1 MINDLRFP
9 TSKNSEL
16 RNPEK
21 SKADTGVSCVGC
33 SFPNKEG
40 RWCLLAA
47 TYTRREV
54 VNVIA
59 LTTPRHDAATQHA

>member
-1 MINDLRFP
+1 MIKDFRLP
-9 TSKNSEL
+9 TNKNNEL

-21 SKADTGVSCVGC
+21 SKADTGVRYLVC
-33 SFPNKEG
+33 SFANAKG
-40 RWCLLAA
+40 RWRFLAA
-47 TYTRREV
+47 TYTKRDV

>member
-1 MINDLRFP
+1 MINDFRLP
-9 TSKNSEL
+9 TNKNNEL

-21 SKADTGVSCVGC
+21 SKADTGVRYLGC
-33 SFPNKEG
+33 NFANEKG

-47 TYTRREV
+47 TYTKREV